1 MVPGNRFSLG
11 EPLKLQ
17 PDDLRQKVREHKVS
31 SLVVFLI
38 DGSASMD
45 ADNRMAT
52 AKTVILNL
60 LHDPYV
66 RRDRVAAVVFRGRSA
81 ETVLQPTS
89 SVSLARRHLEQMALG
104 GATPLPHGLLAA
116 YKLMNRVK
124 CLDPTVRPLL
134 VLVSDGNGN
143 VSLGDA
149 DAKGESL
156 DIAKKM
162 ARDGIG
168 AIVVDSSPASVRDQ
182 GPMIQGPMT
191 MYEDLRPKFCLK
203 LAAQMQ
209 ALYLPMNAMSAGRSG
224 VS

>member
-1 MVPGNRFSLG
+1 MVPGNRFSVG

-60 LHDPYV
+60 LHDAYV
-66 RRDRVAAVVFRGRSA
+66 RRDWVAAVVFRGRSA

-89 SVSLARRHLEQMALG
+89 SVSLARRHLEQMAIG
-104 GATPLPHGLLAA
+104 GTTPLPHGLLAA
-116 YKLMNRVK
+116 YKLMNR
-124 CLDPTVRPLL
+124 
-134 VLVSDGNGN
+134 
-143 VSLGDA
+143 SLGDA

-162 ARDGIG
+162 ARDGID